1 MRIRNGRSA
10 IVAVVLALTATALTA
25 TMAPG
30 TAVASTDTTPPT
42 TPINLRV
49 PNLSFS
55 TVTLAWGASTD
66 DSGWV
71 IYEAEVKSLPR
82 VLQRYAAFEPTKTFT
97 GLQQGLTYTAS
108 VVAVD
113 GALNRSAPVS
123 IQFTTPV
130 DTSAPTAPSNLRVVA
145 DASYG
150 TLAWNPA
157 VDDSDSLVYLI
168 YADGTPIHGSNLPHV
183 TIADLVFTYCVVD
196 PGSTHSLTVRARDPG
211 GNLSPPSEPLTV
223 TFPLF

>member
-1 MRIRNGRSA
+1 VGVTA
-10 IVAVVLALTATALTA
+10 CLPLT
-25 TMAPG
+25 
-30 TAVASTDTTPPT
+30 TDTLGSRVRGDDGTRECGGVHRHHTTDGPT
-42 TPINLRV
+42 NLRV
-49 PNLSFS
+49 QNLSFT

-66 DSGWV
+66 DSGWAM
-71 IYEAEVKSLPR
+71 YEAEVKSLPR
-82 VLQRYAAFEPTKTFT
+82 VFQRYAAFEPTKTFT

-113 GALNRSAPVS
+113 GAQSRSAPVS

-145 DASYG
+145 DNLYGTSYG
-150 TLAWNPA
+150 LLAWNRA

-168 YADGTPIHGSNLPHV
+168 YADGTPIHGTNLPHV
-183 TIADLVFTYCVVD
+183 TIAELVFTYCVVD